1 VGVKVSRAA
10 TVSAESAVFR
20 AFQVQLA
27 SQVARVHEVLQALVL
42 KVMWVCAVL
51 RVTEEIRV
59 LRVSEDQRDLKE
71 IKVKWVHLHKSQ
83 VPKAA

>member
-1 VGVKVSRAA
+1 MGAKVSRAA

-20 AFQVQLA
+20 VSVVQLA
-27 SQVARVHEVLQALVL
+27 SQVARVHEVHQGLEL

-59 LRVSEDQRDLKE
+59 LRVSEDLRDLKE
-71 IKVKWVHLHKSQ
+71 IKVKWVHLRKSQ
-83 VPKAA
+83 AAGC